1 MLHWVYDIIQVAD
14 RSGLSGSRPS
24 PSFDVRKMTFNR
36 LLLTGAA
43 GGLGRVLRPALRDM
57 GKVLRVADLRAPA
70 DPQPNEESVACDMG
84 DRAAVMELM
93 RGVDAVA
100 HFGGQSIETTFDT
113 ICHANIVGLHNL
125 YEAARKLGVKRIVYA
140 SSSQVTGFYPTD
152 TIVDPSMPVRPS
164 SLYGVSK
171 AFGENLSRLYFDR
184 YGIET
189 VCLRI
194 AMAFP
199 EPNTHR
205 MLRSYLSYRDLV
217 TLVQRGLL
225 AESVGHV
232 IVYGVSNNRDSLWRN
247 PDAAKIGWAP
257 QDSSEPFRAAVEAR
271 QPRPDPA
278 DVQNRFHGGKFTQ
291 DGPFEDRVS

>member
-1 MLHWVYDIIQVAD
+1 
-14 RSGLSGSRPS
+14 
-24 PSFDVRKMTFNR
+24 MTFNR
-36 LLLTGAA
+36 LLLTGAS

-57 GKVLRVADLRAPA
+57 CKVLRVADLKAPA
-70 DPQPNEESVACDMG
+70 DPLPNEESVACDMG

-113 ICHANIVGLHNL
+113 ICHANIVGVHNL

-140 SSSQVTGFYPTD
+140 SSGQVTGFYPTD
-152 TIVDPSMPVRPS
+152 TIVDPSMPMRPS
-164 SLYGVSK
+164 SLYGLSK
-171 AFGENLSRLYFDR
+171 AFGETLARLYYDR

-199 EPNTHR
+199 EPTTHR
-205 MLRSYLSYRDLV
+205 MLRSYLSYRDLT

-225 AESVGHV
+225 AKGVGHV
-232 IVYGVSNNRDSLWRN
+232 IVYGVSDNRDSMWRN
-247 PDAAKIGWAP
+247 PEAAKIGWAP
-257 QDSSEPFRAAVEAR
+257 QDSSEPFRAAVEVR
-271 QPRPDPA
+271 EKHPDPA